1 MTVDEQMLAQH
12 TRFWVKQ
19 KITLMVNRYT
29 VLLAGADGSTGP
41 EVCGVEQKRM
51 AFKEEVTFRR
61 DGQPYFRFKAR
72 RVMDLGATY
81 DVTTMDGTPIG
92 LFRKDFGRS
101 LLRSTWHLE
110 QPGLPEVT
118 GQERSMAVAVLRR
131 VQDTI
136 PLPFHFDFT
145 SPEGHPV
152 MSVTR
157 KFGLRDTYLL
167 EMHAPL
173 LDRRL
178 AIAMAVALDALQS
191 R

>member
-1 MTVDEQMLAQH
+1 MDDLAAVN
-12 TRFWVKQ
+12 RFWVKQ

-29 VLLAGADGSTGP
+29 VLAAAPDGSEGA
-41 EVCGVEQKRM
+41 EVCSVEQKRM

-61 DGQPYFRFKAR
+61 QGQPFFRFKAR
-72 RVMDLGATY
+72 RVMDLAATY
-81 DVTTMDGTPIG
+81 DVTAMDGTPVG

-110 QPGLPEVT
+110 QPGLPEMS
-118 GQERSMAVAVLRR
+118 GQERSLAVALLRR

-136 PLPFHFDFT
+136 PLPFHFDFAA
-145 SPEGHPV
+145 GDGRPV

-157 KFGLRDTYLL
+157 KLGLRDTYLL
-167 EMHAPL
+167 EVHDAA

>member
-1 MTVDEQMLAQH
+1 MDDAQLATQ
-12 TRFWVKQ
+12 TRFWVSQ
-19 KITLMVNRYT
+19 KFTLMVNRYT
-29 VLLAGADGSTGP
+29 VSVAGHDGSIGE
-41 EVCGVEQKRM
+41 EVCFVEQKRM
-51 AFKEEVTFRR
+51 AFKEEVTFHR
-61 DGQPYFRFKAR
+61 GGAPYFRFKAR

-81 DVTTMDGTPIG
+81 DVMTMDGTPIG
-92 LFRKDFGRS
+92 LFRKDFGKS

-118 GQERSMAVAVLRR
+118 GQERSLAVAILRR
-131 VQDTI
+131 AQDTI

-145 SPEGHPV
+145 APDGQPV
-152 MSVTR
+152 MALSR
-157 KFGLRDTYLL
+157 KIALRDKYLL
-167 EMHAPL
+167 EVPHPA

>member
-1 MTVDEQMLAQH
+1 VDDAQLATQ
-12 TRFWVKQ
+12 TRFWVQQ
-19 KITLMVNRYT
+19 KFTLMVNRYT
-29 VLLAGADGSTGP
+29 VSVALPDGSIGD
-41 EVCGVEQKRM
+41 EVCFCEQKRM

-61 DGQPYFRFKAR
+61 DGVPWFRFKAR
-72 RVMDLGATY
+72 KMMDLGATY
-81 DVTTMDGTPIG
+81 DVTTMDGAPIG
-92 LFRKDFGRS
+92 LFRKDFGKS

-110 QPGLPEVT
+110 QAGALEST
-118 GQERSMAVAVLRR
+118 GQERSLAIAILRR

-145 SPEGHPV
+145 AGDTHPV
-152 MSVTR
+152 MSLTR
-157 KFGLRDTYLL
+157 KMALRDKYLL
-167 EMHAPL
+167 EVHDPV

>member
-1 MTVDEQMLAQH
+1 VDDGQLAQQ
-12 TRFWVKQ
+12 TRFWVQQ
-19 KITLMVNRYT
+19 KFTLMVNRYT
-29 VLLAGADGSTGP
+29 VSVAAPDGSIGE
-41 EVCGVEQKRM
+41 EVCFCEQKRM

-61 DGQPYFRFKAR
+61 DGVPWFRFKAR

-81 DVTTMDGTPIG
+81 DVTTIDGEPIG

-110 QPGLPEVT
+110 QPGVLEAT
-118 GQERSMAVAVLRR
+118 GQERSLAVAILRR

-136 PLPFHFDFT
+136 PLPFHFDFAAAD
-145 SPEGHPV
+145 GHPV
-152 MSVTR
+152 MSLTR
-157 KFGLRDTYLL
+157 KLALRDKYLL
-167 EMHAPL
+167 EVHDPV

-178 AIAMAVALDALQS
+178 AIAMSVALDALQA

>member
-1 MTVDEQMLAQH
+1 MDDAALATQ
-12 TRFWVKQ
+12 TRLWVAQ
-19 KITLMVNRYT
+19 KFTLMVNRYT
-29 VLLAGADGSTGP
+29 VSVALPDGSVG
-41 EVCGVEQKRM
+41 EEICFVEQKRM

-61 DGQPYFRFKAR
+61 DGVPWFRFKAR

-81 DVTTMDGTPIG
+81 DVTTMDGQPIG
-92 LFRKDFGRS
+92 LFRKDFGKS

-110 QPGLPEVT
+110 QPSVLDAT
-118 GQERSMAVAVLRR
+118 GQERSLAVAILRR

-136 PLPFHFDFT
+136 PLPVHFDFT
-145 SPEGHPV
+145 AADTHLV
-152 MSVTR
+152 MSLSR
-157 KFGLRDTYLL
+157 KMSLRDKYLL
-167 EMHAPL
+167 EVHDTV

>member
-1 MTVDEQMLAQH
+1 MDDAQLAAQ
-12 TRFWVKQ
+12 TRFWVAQ
-19 KITLMVNRYT
+19 KFTLMVNRYT
-29 VLLAGADGSTGP
+29 VSVALPDGSVG
-41 EVCGVEQKRM
+41 EEICFVEQKRM

-61 DGQPYFRFKAR
+61 DGVPWFRFKAR

-81 DVTTMDGTPIG
+81 DVTTMDGQPIG
-92 LFRKDFGRS
+92 LFRKDFGKS

-110 QPGLPEVT
+110 QAGALGAT
-118 GQERSMAVAVLRR
+118 GQERNLAVAILRR

-145 SPEGHPV
+145 AADGHPV
-152 MSVTR
+152 MSLTR
-157 KFGLRDTYLL
+157 KMALRDKYLL
-167 EMHAPL
+167 EIHDPV

>member
-1 MTVDEQMLAQH
+1 MDDAQLATQ
-12 TRFWVKQ
+12 TRLWVAQ
-19 KITLMVNRYT
+19 KFTLMVNRYT
-29 VLLAGADGSTGP
+29 VSVALPDGSVG
-41 EVCGVEQKRM
+41 EEICFVEQKRM

-61 DGQPYFRFKAR
+61 DGVPWFRFKAR

-81 DVTTMDGTPIG
+81 DVTTMDGEAIG
-92 LFRKDFGRS
+92 LFRKDFGKS

-110 QPGLPEVT
+110 QSAVLDAT
-118 GQERSMAVAVLRR
+118 GQERSLAVAILRR

-136 PLPFHFDFT
+136 PLPVHFDFT
-145 SPEGHPV
+145 AADSHPV
-152 MSVTR
+152 MSLSR
-157 KFGLRDTYLL
+157 KMALRDKYLL
-167 EMHAPL
+167 EIHDQV

>member
-1 MTVDEQMLAQH
+1 VDDAQLATQ
-12 TRFWVKQ
+12 TRFWVQQ
-19 KITLMVNRYT
+19 KFTLMVNRYT
-29 VLLAGADGSTGP
+29 VSVALPDGSIGD
-41 EVCGVEQKRM
+41 EVCFCEQKRM

-61 DGQPYFRFKAR
+61 DGVPWFRFKAR
-72 RVMDLGATY
+72 KMMDLGATY
-81 DVTTMDGTPIG
+81 DVTTMDGAPIG
-92 LFRKDFGRS
+92 LFRKDFGKS

-110 QPGLPEVT
+110 QAGALAST
-118 GQERSMAVAVLRR
+118 GQERSLAIAILRR

-145 SPEGHPV
+145 AGDTHPV
-152 MSVTR
+152 MSLTR
-157 KFGLRDTYLL
+157 KMALRDKYLL
-167 EMHAPL
+167 EVHDPV